1 MRHDDR
7 VRDEF
12 SRQAATF
19 SASPAITD
27 AALTQRFIDALGEA
41 AQGSVLDVVCG
52 PGILSAAIAKTA
64 REMVAFDLTPW
75 RIISIGRAGRCPRYS
90 AFSGPA
96 AGLSSLMSFHRK
108 SPQSRTC
115 RMRSKSCAIPL
126 TCGCCLAPNWRHWS
140 GAQALRSYL

>member
-64 REMVAFDLTPW
+64 RAMVAVDLAAW
-75 RIISIGRAGRCPRYS
+75 RIISICRAWRCARDS
-90 AFSGPA
+90 VSSGPA
-96 AGLSSLMSFHRK
+96 AGLSSLMSFHR
-108 SPQSRTC
+108 
-115 RMRSKSCAIPL
+115 M
-126 TCGCCLAPNWRHWS
+126 APHS
-140 GAQALRSYL
+140 

>member
-96 AGLSSLMSFHRK
+96 AGLSSLMSFHAPTQSLDRDAIESHQTVCP
-108 SPQSRTC
+108 SPEPVVGGT
-115 RMRSKSCAIPL
+115 
-126 TCGCCLAPNWRHWS
+126 PNVDA
-140 GAQALRSYL
+140 G